1 MAEIDAAMDI
11 QPVELTIAYR
21 SGLRLG
27 QLVEIHD
34 SLLGE
39 SFRGKITGIAHSVE
53 NNEVTTWLNIERPAS
68 T

>member
-1 MAEIDAAMDI
+1 MDI

-27 QLVEIHD
+27 QLAEVHD

-53 NNEVTTWLNIERPAS
+53 NNEVTTRLNIERPAII
-68 T
+68 